1 MKKASK
7 IVILFSA
14 VYLLCLQLLF
24 GLHSLQHVA
33 ADISPHD
40 GGNPSTIEMPACD
53 LCDLFFD
60 QTAESA
66 PKEQEIV
73 LSLCDCPFLPGDE
86 QGGFSR
92 SSSTFLRGPPAVI
105 SRINYNQVLEE

>member
-7 IVILFSA
+7 IVTLFSA

-33 ADISPHD
+33 GDISHQD
-40 GGNPSTIEMPACD
+40 EDYPSTIETPACD

-66 PKEQEIV
+66 PQEQEMV
-73 LSLCDCPFLPGDE
+73 LSLCACPFL
-86 QGGFSR
+86 QGGEPDGFSR

-105 SRINYNQVLEE
+105 S

>member
-7 IVILFSA
+7 IVTLFSA

-24 GLHSLQHVA
+24 GFHSLQHA
-33 ADISPHD
+33 AGGISHHD
-40 GGNPSTIEMPACD
+40 EDYPSTVEAPACD

-60 QTAESA
+60 QTAENA
-66 PKEQEIV
+66 LQEQEII
-73 LSLCDCPFLPGDE
+73 LGFCDYPFLQCGD

-92 SSSTFLRGPPAVI
+92 SSSTFLRGPPAVV
-105 SRINYNQVLEE
+105 S